1 MNTANQNNPCRK
13 KGRDSKFPD
22 VRESSNRICE
32 KRNRLVT
39 ERMAPVY
46 HLVVAIVLSMA
57 LTFSAAAQDA
67 SRTEA
72 RPESSLSFMMSLDD
86 TFEIT
91 PHPGWT
97 LDRGYYLTLRFGQV
111 KIRDADGTFHLKLT
125 FLCDTPDLA
134 KFDSPDKMRRWLV
147 DNYADAY
154 EESLE
159 KQTHVPLRV
168 ESFAPGGRYGFLIRL
183 TDKHFADTP
192 PPPGEWKM
200 ATFGIVRLSA
210 DSALAFEL
218 LTNSVDDS
226 AYKSLLD
233 YIGSFVK
240 PEAK

>member
-1 MNTANQNNPCRK
+1 MT
-13 KGRDSKFPD
+13 
-22 VRESSNRICE
+22 
-32 KRNRLVT
+32 KRMVS
-39 ERMAPVY
+39 VFC
-46 HLVVAIVLSMA
+46 IVLA
-57 LTFSAAAQDA
+57 TVLSAATAFGA
-67 SRTEA
+67 EA
-72 RPESSLSFMMSLDD
+72 RGAGRAEGSLSFMMSLDD

-91 PHPGWT
+91 PRPGWT
-97 LDRGYYLTLRFGQV
+97 LEPGRYLTLRFGQV